1 MSDLLKSKPNND
13 CTNTPCSSIE
23 QLIEPKEK
31 DLGGFSVRRL
41 FPTEGRKAVGPW
53 VFFDHMG
60 PASFE
65 AGQGINVRPH
75 PHIGIATVTYVFE
88 GEILHRDSLGSY
100 QTITPG
106 DINLMVAGKGI
117 VHSERERPEI
127 SNTAH
132 SLHALQLWLALPED
146 KEEMQPEFHHYPAE
160 NIPCVSDEDVQ
171 LRVMMG
177 TAYGVTSPV
186 KTFAETLYVEADFAS
201 EQSLALPKVEE
212 LAIYVAKG
220 SVTVDDT
227 VINEHSMAVINTS
240 LDVSVLAQKNTRLAI
255 IGGENLGKRYIDW
268 NFVSSSKERIE
279 EAKEDWK
286 AERFPKVPGDEDE
299 FIPLP

>member
-1 MSDLLKSKPNND
+1 M
-13 CTNTPCSSIE
+13 
-23 QLIEPKEK
+23 
-31 DLGGFSVRRL
+31 
-41 FPTEGRKAVGPW
+41 
-53 VFFDHMG
+53 
-60 PASFE
+60 
-65 AGQGINVRPH
+65 
-75 PHIGIATVTYVFE
+75 
-88 GEILHRDSLGSY
+88 
-100 QTITPG
+100 
-106 DINLMVAGKGI
+106 
-117 VHSERERPEI
+117 
-127 SNTAH
+127 
-132 SLHALQLWLALPED
+132 
-146 KEEMQPEFHHYPAE
+146 
-160 NIPCVSDEDVQ
+160 
-171 LRVMMG
+171 
-177 TAYGVTSPV
+177 
-186 KTFAETLYVEADFAS
+186 EADFAS

-255 IGGENLGKRYIDW
+255 IGGENLDKRYIDW